1 MAPDVQWNDV
11 EYVKML
17 HDEFGPLGPVLNRAG
32 AIVMAGAKRRALK
45 RTGKMAAE
53 IFYQVGSDA
62 TSVYVDV
69 RSPVRSK
76 SRSFPYASV
85 HEGRHVRDR
94 RAHRSL
100 KPALNDLK
108 RL

>member
-1 MAPDVQWNDV
+1 MADVQWNDV
-11 EYVKML
+11 EYVRML
-17 HDEFGPLGPVLNRAG
+17 HDVFGPLGPMLNRAG

-69 RSPVRSK
+69 RSPVQSK
-76 SRSFPYASV
+76 EGFPYASV
-85 HEGRHVRDR
+85 HEGKHVRDR
-94 RAHRSL
+94 RPHRSL
-100 KPALNDLK
+100 KPALNDLRK
-108 RL
+108 L